1 MIEQFKEEIRDLERT
16 IEIKKDELKKMMEA
30 ALFEKP
36 KLLVLVE
43 MRDQFCGITDILLI
57 DDTEQAIQEIENE
70 YTKNFMYSYRVYIYR
85 VKDKNQ
91 LKEDY
96 TELKNMKDL
105 GHYGEESL
113 YQWMDENKDKLIN
126 EDA

>member
-1 MIEQFKEEIRDLERT
+1 MIEQLKEEIRDLERT
-16 IEIKKDELKKMMEA
+16 IETKKYELKKLMEA
-30 ALFEKP
+30 ALFETP

-43 MRDQFCGITDILLI
+43 MSDQFSGITDILLI
-57 DDTEQAIQEIENE
+57 DDNERAVQKIEDE

-85 VKDKNQ
+85 ITDKEQ

-105 GHYGEESL
+105 GHYGEDSL
-113 YQWMDENKDKLIN
+113 YQWMDENKDKRVN
-126 EDA
+126 TDH

>member
-1 MIEQFKEEIRDLERT
+1 MIEQLKEEIRDLERT

-36 KLLVLVE
+36 KLLALVE
-43 MRDQFCGITDILLI
+43 VRDQFSGITDVVLI
-57 DDTEQAIQEIENE
+57 DDTEKAIQEIEDE

-85 VKDKNQ
+85 LTDKKQ

-105 GHYGEESL
+105 GHYGEDSL
-113 YQWMDENKDKLIN
+113 YQWMEENENNLIN
-126 EDA
+126 QE

>member
-1 MIEQFKEEIRDLERT
+1 MIEQLKEEIRDLERT
-16 IEIKKDELKKMMEA
+16 IETKKYELKKLMEA
-30 ALFEKP
+30 ALFETP

-43 MRDQFCGITDILLI
+43 MSDQFSGITDILLI
-57 DDTEQAIQEIENE
+57 DDNERAVQEIEDE

-85 VKDKNQ
+85 ITDKEQ

-105 GHYGEESL
+105 GHYGEDSL
-113 YQWMDENKDKLIN
+113 YQWMDENKDKRVN
-126 EDA
+126 TDH

>member
-1 MIEQFKEEIRDLERT
+1 MIEQLKEEIRDLERT

-36 KLLVLVE
+36 KLLALVE
-43 MRDQFCGITDILLI
+43 IRDQFCGITDILLI
-57 DDTEQAIQEIENE
+57 DDTEKAIQEIENE

-113 YQWMDENKDKLIN
+113 YQWMDENKDKLVN
-126 EDA
+126 EDL

>member
-1 MIEQFKEEIRDLERT
+1 MIEQLKKEIRDLERT
-16 IEIKKDELKKMMEA
+16 IESKKDELKQLMEA
-30 ALFEKP
+30 ALFENP
-36 KLLVLVE
+36 KLLALVE
-43 MRDQFCGITDILLI
+43 VRDQFCGITDVVLI
-57 DDTEQAIQEIENE
+57 DDTEQAIQEIEDE

-85 VKDKNQ
+85 ITDKEQ

-96 TELKNMKDL
+96 SELKNMKDL

-126 EDA
+126 KDD

>member
-1 MIEQFKEEIRDLERT
+1 MIEQLKEEIRDLEKS
-16 IEIKKDELKKMMEA
+16 IETKKYEFKKLMAA
-30 ALFEKP
+30 ALFENP
-36 KLLVLVE
+36 KLLILVE
-43 MRDQFCGITDILLI
+43 MNDQFSGITDIVLI
-57 DDTEQAIQEIENE
+57 DDTEIAMQEIEDE
-70 YTKNFMYSYRVYIYR
+70 YTKNSMYSYRVYIYR
-85 VKDKNQ
+85 LTDKEQ

-113 YQWMDENKDKLIN
+113 YQWMDENKDNLVN

>member
-1 MIEQFKEEIRDLERT
+1 MIEQLKEEIRDLERT

-57 DDTEQAIQEIENE
+57 DDTELAIKEVEEEHN
-70 YTKNFMYSYRVYIYR
+70 KNFMYCNRVFIYR
-85 VKDKNQ
+85 LTDKEQ

-96 TELKNMKDL
+96 TELKNMKNL
-105 GHYGEESL
+105 GHYGESSL
-113 YQWMDENKDKLIN
+113 YQWMEENEKNLVN
-126 EDA
+126 PE

>member
-1 MIEQFKEEIRDLERT
+1 MIEQLKEEIRDLERT
-16 IEIKKDELKKMMEA
+16 IETKKYELKKLMEA
-30 ALFEKP
+30 AFFETP

-43 MRDQFCGITDILLI
+43 MSDQFSGITDILLI
-57 DDTEQAIQEIENE
+57 DDNVRAVQKIEDE

-85 VKDKNQ
+85 ITDKEQ

-105 GHYGEESL
+105 GHYGEDSL
-113 YQWMDENKDKLIN
+113 YQWMDENKDKRVN
-126 EDA
+126 TDH